1 MEKNMKTKV
10 FSGMRPTG
18 KLHLGHLAGALTN
31 WIKFQDEYECFYE
44 VADLHALTTEYQAPF
59 GIRENINEM
68 LLDFFAFG
76 IDPKKATVFVQ
87 SKIPEISELHLLF
100 SMFTPLGW
108 LERCPTYKEQMA
120 QLKDKDITNYGFL
133 GYPVL
138 QTADI
143 VSVKAEKVPVG
154 EDQVPH
160 LELAREIVRR
170 FNHLYGELFPEP
182 EAILTA
188 TPKLLGTD
196 GRKMSKSYGNAI
208 FLSDP
213 PEEIKKKT
221 ATMFT
226 DPLRPY
232 RKDPGHPDACP
243 VFGVNA
249 LYNKAKSRSIKDECL
264 AAKLGCTECKNNL
277 AEVLIEYLAPY
288 QKEREKLAKD
298 PAEFD
303 RIIKRGNEKTR
314 QIVSEVLSEVKRKMG
329 LYGY

>member
-1 MEKNMKTKV
+1 MDAQMKRV

-31 WIKFQDEYECFYE
+31 WINLQDKYECFYE
-44 VADLHALTTEYQAPF
+44 MADLHALTTDYQNPF
-59 GIRENINEM
+59 GIRENITEM

-76 IDPKKATVFVQ
+76 INPKKATVFVQ
-87 SKIPEISELHLLF
+87 SKIPEISELHLLL

-108 LERCPTYKEQMA
+108 LERCPTYKEQVT
-120 QLKDKDITNYGFL
+120 QLKDKEIANYGFL

-143 VSVKAEKVPVG
+143 ISVKAEKVPVG
-154 EDQVPH
+154 EDQIPH

-170 FNHLYGELFPEP
+170 FNHLYGQLFPEP

-208 FLSDP
+208 FLSDT
-213 PEEIKKKT
+213 PEDIKKKLT
-221 ATMFT
+221 TMFT

-232 RKDPGHPDACP
+232 RKDPGHPEACP
-243 VFGVNA
+243 VFGIHL
-249 LYNKAKSRSIKDECL
+249 LYNQANSLRIKNDCL
-264 AAKLGCTECKNNL
+264 SAKLGCTECKKNL
-277 AEVLIEYLAPY
+277 TEVLVQYLAPY
-288 QKEREKLAKD
+288 QKEREKLIKD
-298 PAEFD
+298 SAGFD
-303 RIIKRGNEKTR
+303 RIIEQGNEKTR
-314 QIVSEVLSEVKRKMG
+314 QIVSEVLSEAKRKMG

>member
-1 MEKNMKTKV
+1 MKRV

-31 WIKFQDEYECFYE
+31 WINLQDKYECFYE
-44 VADLHALTTEYQAPF
+44 MADLHALTTDYQNPF
-59 GIRENINEM
+59 GIRENITEM

-76 IDPKKATVFVQ
+76 INPEKATVFVQ
-87 SKIPEISELHLLF
+87 SKIPEISELHLLL

-108 LERCPTYKEQMA
+108 LERCPTYKEQMT
-120 QLKDKDITNYGFL
+120 QLKDKEITNYGFL

-138 QTADI
+138 MTADI
-143 VSVKAEKVPVG
+143 ISVKAEKVPVG

-170 FNHLYGELFPEP
+170 FNHLYGQLFPEP

-208 FLSDP
+208 FLSDT
-213 PEEIKKKT
+213 PEDIGKKL

-243 VFGVNA
+243 VFGINV
-249 LYNKAKSRSIKDECL
+249 LYNQVNSLSIKNDCL
-264 AAKLGCTECKNNL
+264 SAKLGCTECKKNL
-277 AEVLIEYLAPY
+277 TEVLVQYLAPY
-288 QKEREKLAKD
+288 QKEREKLVKD
-298 PAEFD
+298 SAGFD
-303 RIIKRGNEKTR
+303 RIIEQGNEKTR
-314 QIVSEVLSEVKRKMG
+314 QIVSEVLSEAKRKMG

>member
-1 MEKNMKTKV
+1 MEEKMKRV

-31 WIKFQDEYECFYE
+31 WINLQDKYECFYE
-44 VADLHALTTEYQAPF
+44 MADLHALTTDYQNPF
-59 GIRENINEM
+59 GIRENITEM

-76 IDPKKATVFVQ
+76 INPKKATVFVQ
-87 SKIPEISELHLLF
+87 SKIPEISELHLLL

-108 LERCPTYKEQMA
+108 LERCPTYKEQVT
-120 QLKDKDITNYGFL
+120 QLSDKDVTNYGFL

-138 QTADI
+138 MTADI
-143 VSVKAEKVPVG
+143 ISVKAEKIPVG
-154 EDQVPH
+154 EDQIPH
-160 LELAREIVRR
+160 LELSREIVRR
-170 FNHLYGELFPEP
+170 FNHLYGQLFPEP
-182 EAILTA
+182 EAILTT

-208 FLSDP
+208 FLSDT
-213 PEEIKKKT
+213 PEEIKKKL

-243 VFGVNA
+243 VFGINL
-249 LYNKAKSRSIKDECL
+249 LYNQANSPSIKNECL
-264 AAKLGCTECKNNL
+264 AAKLGCTECKKNL
-277 AEVLIEYLAPY
+277 TEVLVQYMAPY
-288 QKEREKLAKD
+288 QKEREKLVKNTAG
-298 PAEFD
+298 FD
-303 RIIKRGNEKTR
+303 RIIEQGNEKTR
-314 QIVSEVLSEVKRKMG
+314 QIVSEVLSEAKKKMG

>member
-1 MEKNMKTKV
+1 MKRV

-31 WIKFQDEYECFYE
+31 WINLQDKYECFYE
-44 VADLHALTTEYQAPF
+44 MADLHALTTDYQNPF
-59 GIRENINEM
+59 GIRENITEM

-87 SKIPEISELHLLF
+87 SKIPEISELHLLL

-108 LERCPTYKEQMA
+108 LERCPTYKEQVT
-120 QLKDKDITNYGFL
+120 QLKDKEITNYGFL

-143 VSVKAEKVPVG
+143 ISVKAEKVPVG

-160 LELAREIVRR
+160 LELAREIIRR

-208 FLSDP
+208 FLSDA
-213 PEEIKKKT
+213 PEDISKKL

-243 VFGVNA
+243 VFGIHL
-249 LYNKAKSRSIKDECL
+249 LYNQANNPSIKNDCL
-264 AAKLGCTECKNNL
+264 SAKLGCTECKKNL
-277 AEVLIEYLAPY
+277 TEVLVQYLAPY
-288 QKEREKLAKD
+288 QKEREKLVKD
-298 PAEFD
+298 TTGFD
-303 RIIKRGNEKTR
+303 RIIERGNEKTR
-314 QIVSEVLSEVKRKMG
+314 QIVSEVLSEAKRKMG
-329 LYGY
+329 LYGFVS